1 MRIVSAL
8 VIAIAFAVLAQ
19 PARACLLN
27 SWCSNSYS
35 NEYNSSSCT
44 YQRSSCD
51 SERYRNNGTPA
62 APRRSFGAIAYS
74 VSSGSWGYSENYG
87 SRAEA
92 QTRAMREC
100 RTSDCEVA
108 AWFYNSCGAL
118 AADEKNGSW
127 GAAQGSNV
135 AKAQA
140 GAQARCV
147 KEGGTNCQILFSR
160 CSF

>member
-1 MRIVSAL
+1 MRAVSAALIGLALL
-8 VIAIAFAVLAQ
+8 VPAER
-19 PARACLLN
+19 ARACLLN

-51 SERYRNNGTPA
+51 SERYNNNGTPS

-74 VSSGSWGYSENYG
+74 VSSRAWGYSENYG

-92 QTRAMREC
+92 QTRALREC
-100 RTSDCEVA
+100 RTRDCEVA

-118 AADEKNGSW
+118 AADE
-127 GAAQGSNV
+127 
-135 AKAQA
+135 
-140 GAQARCV
+140 
-147 KEGGTNCQILFSR
+147 
-160 CSF
+160 